1 MMLYILPSDIIDN
14 NIADGQGLVIVL
26 LAVIQLVLVTIMSGN
41 EDGVFS
47 VDELDMFETD
57 IRDFTLTYKI

>member
-1 MMLYILPSDIIDN
+1 MLYILPSDIIDN